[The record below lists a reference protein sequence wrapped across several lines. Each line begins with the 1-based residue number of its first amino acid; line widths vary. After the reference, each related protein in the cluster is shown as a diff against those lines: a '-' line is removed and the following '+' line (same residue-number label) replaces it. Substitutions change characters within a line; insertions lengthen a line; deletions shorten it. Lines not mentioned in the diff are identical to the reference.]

1 MKKIIFVLLIIILL
15 TGCSSNSKVIGCE
28 KCVYSHF
35 SGKKMIGDKIDS
47 YKKDYNDTNNKVFL
61 GYELDTNDKIIKG
74 YVCGTDKGKTYCLEG
89 NLNNSKY
96 ESNKKILDDIYNK
109 SNCTEKS
116 YANEKYYSCTGE
128 LTVNISSNSYNY
140 IGTSKSNQCY
150 ISNDGTTYCN
160 DN

>member
-35 SGKKMIGDKIDS
+35 SSKKMIGDKLDS

-116 YANEKYYSCTGE
+116 YDNEKYYSCTGE